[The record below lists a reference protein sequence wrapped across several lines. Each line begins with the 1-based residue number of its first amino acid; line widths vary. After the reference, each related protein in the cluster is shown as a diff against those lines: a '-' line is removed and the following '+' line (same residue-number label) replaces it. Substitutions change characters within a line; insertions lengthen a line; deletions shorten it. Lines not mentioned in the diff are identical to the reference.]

1 MGTQTFREDAR
12 VTVSIIIPTYNCAPR
27 LLRAARSVA
36 AQTYRDIEILIIDD
50 GSTDDTA
57 DRVAEWS
64 AQSGANVRYVRQNNA
79 GPAAARNHGMRLA
92 SGDLIAFLDADDEW
106 RADKLEK
113 QVPLMRGKVG
123 LVYCSN
129 TFVDSNGTPLT
140 NYVRRIELHRGDIL
154 LPLFCD
160 FFLLTS
166 AVVISK
172 AAYAAVGEFDEK
184 LAVGEDYEFFLRLAR
199 KFHVDYSPEE
209 LLIRCVRPDSLSRLD
224 YVTDARNDIT
234 TLSKFLDDNPE
245 FAQQHRAVIAGR
257 LARYR
262 YDFGYR
268 LLEENRRDEAVRELW
283 WSLRTRPTLAASKT
297 LMRAL
302 ISGRRP

>member
-1 MGTQTFREDAR
+1 VGAQAVGKDAG
-12 VTVSIIIPTYNCAPR
+12 VTVSVVIPTYNCAPR
-27 LLRAARSVA
+27 LLRALRSVA
-36 AQTYRDIEILIIDD
+36 AQTYRDVEIVVIDD
-50 GSTDDTA
+50 GSTDNTA
-57 DRVAEWS
+57 ESVAAWT
-64 AQSGANVRYVRQNNA
+64 ARSGANVRYVRQTNA

-92 SGDLIAFLDADDEW
+92 SGDAIAFLDADDEW

-113 QVPLMRGKVG
+113 QMPLLKGNVG

-129 TFVDSNGTPLT
+129 SFVDSDGKPLT
-140 NYVRRIELHRGDIL
+140 NYVRRVELHRGDIL

-160 FFLLTS
+160 LFLLTS

-172 AAYAAVGEFDEK
+172 AAYEAVGEFDEQ

-199 KFHVDYSPEE
+199 KFHADYSPEE

-224 YVTDARNDIT
+224 YAKDARNDIA
-234 TLSKFLDDNPE
+234 TLSKFLRDNPD
-245 FAQQHRAVIAGR
+245 FAQRHRAAIADR

-268 LLEENRRDEAVRELW
+268 LLAENRRDEALRELW
-283 WSLRTRPTLAASKT
+283 SSWRTRPTLAASKT

-302 ISGRRP
+302 ISGRRT

>member
-1 MGTQTFREDAR
+1 
-12 VTVSIIIPTYNCAPR
+12 VTVSVVIPTYNCSPR
-27 LLRAARSVA
+27 LLRALRSVA
-36 AQTYRDIEILIIDD
+36 AQTYRDIEIVVIDD
-50 GSTDDTA
+50 GSTDDTGY
-57 DRVAEWS
+57 RVTEWT
-64 AQSGANVRYVRQNNA
+64 AQSGANVRYVRQTNA

-92 SGDLIAFLDADDEW
+92 SGDAIAFLDADDEW

-113 QVPLMRGKVG
+113 QMPLLKGNVG

-129 TFVDSNGTPLT
+129 SFVDSNGTPLT
-140 NYVRRIELHRGDIL
+140 DYVRRIELHRGDIL

-172 AAYAAVGEFDEK
+172 TAYTAVGEFDEQ

-199 KFHVDYSPEE
+199 KFHADYSPEE

-224 YVTDARNDIT
+224 YAKDARNDIA
-234 TLSKFLDDNPE
+234 TLSKFLGDNPD
-245 FAQQHRAVIAGR
+245 FARHHRAVVADRI
-257 LARYR
+257 ARYR

-268 LLEENRRDEAVRELW
+268 LLAENRRDEAIRELW
-283 WSLRTRPTLAASKT
+283 SSWRTRPTLAASKT
-297 LMRAL
+297 LVRAL
-302 ISGRRP
+302 ISGRST

>member
-1 MGTQTFREDAR
+1 M
-12 VTVSIIIPTYNCAPR
+12 TVSVVIPTYNCAPR
-27 LLRAARSVA
+27 LLRALRSVA
-36 AQTYRDIEILIIDD
+36 AQTYRPVEIVVVDD
-50 GSTDDTA
+50 GSTDDTQ
-57 DRVAEWS
+57 DRVAEWTT
-64 AQSGANVRYVRQNNA
+64 QSGSNVLYVRQENA

-92 SGDLIAFLDADDEW
+92 SGEAIAFLDADDEW
-106 RADKLEK
+106 RADKLAK
-113 QVPLMRGKVG
+113 QMPLLKGDVG

-129 TFVDSNGTPLT
+129 SFVDSNGTPLKD
-140 NYVRRIELHRGDIL
+140 YVRRIELHRGDIL

-172 AAYAAVGEFDEK
+172 AAYDAVGGFDEQ

-199 KFHVDYSPEE
+199 KFHADYSAEE

-224 YVTDARNDIT
+224 YAKDARNDIA
-234 TLSKFLDDNPE
+234 TLSKFLSDHPD
-245 FAQQHRAVIAGR
+245 FSQQHRAAIAAR

-268 LLEENRRDEAVRELW
+268 LLAENRRHEAIRELW
-283 WSLRTRPTLAASKT
+283 SSWRTRPTLAASKT

-302 ISGRRP
+302 ISGRST